1 MGKLAGSNPATST
14 IGNVAQ
20 KVEHQCEELG
30 VLVRYQ
36 PLPLILE
43 SNAKWFG
50 NCLLS
55 SLYSLGYVVRFHC
68 FPQYQIS
75 DRLRFQ
81 I

>member
-43 SNAKWFG
+43 SNAKWFATA
-50 NCLLS
+50 C
-55 SLYSLGYVVRFHC
+55 
-68 FPQYQIS
+68 
-75 DRLRFQ
+75 
-81 I
+81 